1 MALTK
6 LNNQSLSAVTNL
18 GMTKLETFSSTSSIS
33 SRDISVDYSA
43 HTNFRLIMNVVG
55 DASGNTD
62 GKMTWKRAGQSSFDT
77 SGYGAQGTLVDADA
91 NHLNENGTASYLYW
105 LYSQVPNRGLTI
117 DIWLNGIGSSI
128 QGNAMSCITTTYGL
142 NNGVSSY
149 VLGGSYHGATNATDR
164 VTDFQIGFAS
174 GNMTAL
180 HYTLYGMN

>member
-6 LNNQSLSAVTNL
+6 LNNQSLTAVTNL

-55 DASGNTD
+55 DASSNTD
-62 GKMTWKRAGQSSFDT
+62 GKMTWKRSGQGSFDT
-77 SGYGAQGTLVDADA
+77 SGYGAQGGLVDADN

-105 LYSQVPNRGLTI
+105 LFSQVPNRGFTI
-117 DIWLNGIGSSI
+117 DIWLNGIGSSS
-128 QGNAMSCITTTYGL
+128 QGNAMSCFTTTYGL
-142 NNGVSSY
+142 NTGFSSF
-149 VLGGSYHGATNATDR
+149 VLGGSYYGADATDR
-164 VTDFQIGFAS
+164 LTDLQIGFAS

-180 HYTLYGMN
+180 HYTLYGMG